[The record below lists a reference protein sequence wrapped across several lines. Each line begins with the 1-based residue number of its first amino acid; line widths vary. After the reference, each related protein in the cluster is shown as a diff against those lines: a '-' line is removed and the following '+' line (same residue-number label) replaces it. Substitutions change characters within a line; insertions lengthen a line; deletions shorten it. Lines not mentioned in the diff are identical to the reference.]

1 VSDRTETKDQIQY
14 DSYWNLLKK
23 FYYTYLD
30 PKKGVFFLVQFSHII
45 GAAFTLIPPLIIR
58 ELIDE
63 AIPSGVME
71 RILYLVFFALG
82 VYLLEAGTRGFKQY
96 YGHVIAQEITRDMRN
111 DLYSHYQRLTL
122 GFHDN
127 KKTGELMSR
136 VVDDLNRMQEFVHH
150 GPEALIGSLA
160 LLLGTVGVMFYLSP
174 RLTLIA
180 LIFVPVLLIFS
191 RLMLKKM
198 HMAFRETRERKAIM
212 HDRLEDNLAGIQIIK
227 AFANE
232 EFEFNRFSFTNEK
245 HKEARFKA
253 IKYMS
258 ILFPGSR
265 LMNAFGILTV
275 LSYGGYMVVIGDITV
290 GTIVAFYGFLMQFR
304 VPLLQLVHM
313 TEGLS
318 RFFASTE
325 RFFNHLEIEPDIKQK
340 TKGWQKPV
348 QGEVE
353 FKDVHFSYQAGEKVL
368 RGINFRVGKQESVA
382 LVGPSGAGKTSIIR
396 LIPRLYEV
404 DRGQVL
410 VDGIDV
416 RDWSM
421 KDLRASMAMVMQDDY
436 LFSDSVAENIA
447 YGKPSASREE
457 IIEAAQAA
465 NAHQFI
471 TELPEGYE
479 TPVGQRGLKLSGG
492 QRQRVSLARA
502 FLKDPSVLILDE
514 ATSAVDIQ
522 TEKLIQEAIARITA
536 NRTTFVIAH
545 RLSTIRNADEIL
557 FIEDGQVKERG
568 THDELMVKDGEYSR
582 YYQMQFAKEQSA
594 S

>member
-1 VSDRTETKDQIQY
+1 MASQSDFTADTSY
-14 DSYWNLLKK
+14 DSYWSLIKK
-23 FYYTYLD
+23 FFWAYLH
-30 PKKGVFFLVQFSHII
+30 PKKLMFFLVQFAHII
-45 GAAFTLIPPLIIR
+45 VAVLTLIPPLIIR
-58 ELIDE
+58 EIIDE
-63 AIPSGVME
+63 AIPRGIME
-71 RILYLVFFALG
+71 QIIFLVLLALG
-82 VYLLEAGTRGFKQY
+82 VYALEAGIRGFKAY
-96 YGHVIAQEITRDMRN
+96 YGHVVAQEITRDMRN
-111 DLYSHYQRLTL
+111 DLYSHYQRLNL

-150 GPEALIGSLA
+150 GPEALVGSLA
-160 LLLGTVGVMFYLSP
+160 LLVGTVGVMFFLSV
-174 RLTLIA
+174 RLTLVS

-191 RLMLKKM
+191 RFMLKKM

-232 EFEFNRFSFTNEK
+232 EEEYDRFAFTNEK

-258 ILFPGSR
+258 LLFPGSR
-265 LMNAFGILTV
+265 FMNSFGILTV
-275 LSYGGYMVVIGDITV
+275 LSYGGYMVVLGEITV
-290 GTIVAFYGFLMQFR
+290 GTIVAFYGFLTQFR

-318 RFFASTE
+318 RFFASAE
-325 RFFNHLEIEPDIKQK
+325 RFFHHLEIEPGIKER
-340 TKGWQKPV
+340 KGSYGNPV

-353 FKDVHFSYQAGEKVL
+353 FREVNFSYNAGEKVL
-368 RGINFRVGKQESVA
+368 KGINFHVGKKESVA

-404 DRGQVL
+404 NSGQVL

-416 RDWSM
+416 RDWKV
-421 KDLRASMAMVMQDDY
+421 KDLRSSMAMVMQDDY

-447 YGKPSASREE
+447 YGRPDASREE
-457 IIEAAQAA
+457 IIEAARAA

-471 TELPEGYE
+471 LELPQGYE

-502 FLKDPSVLILDE
+502 FLKDPSILILDE

-536 NRTTFVIAH
+536 DRTTFIIAH

-557 FIEDGQVKERG
+557 FIDDGLVKERG
-568 THDELMVKDGEYSR
+568 THEELMNREGDYSR
-582 YYQMQFAKEQSA
+582 YYQLQFAREQTVS
-594 S
+594 